1 MCIKEV
7 ESSGEIFG
15 MCVYVKC
22 DVRVGVEKMI
32 CVYLCV
38 CVIKGLNVLVCVTL
52 CVSLFMC
59 DTVCVGYPGL
69 IHDCVLE

>member
-1 MCIKEV
+1 MCIFV
-7 ESSGEIFG
+7 
-15 MCVYVKC
+15 
-22 DVRVGVEKMI
+22 
-32 CVYLCV
+32 CV

-69 IHDCVLE
+69 IHDCVLEGVCVCVSGSSIGV

>member
-1 MCIKEV
+1 MCIEGV
-7 ESSGEIFG
+7 ESSGKIFG

-52 CVSLFMC
+52 S
-59 DTVCVGYPGL
+59 VCVLVY
-69 IHDCVLE
+69 V

>member
-22 DVRVGVEKMI
+22 DVRVCVEKNI
-32 CVYLCV
+32 SVYLCV
-38 CVIKGLNVLVCVTL
+38 CVCVI
-52 CVSLFMC
+52 V
-59 DTVCVGYPGL
+59 
-69 IHDCVLE
+69 

>member
-22 DVRVGVEKMI
+22 DVRVCVEKNI
-32 CVYLCV
+32 SVYLCV
-38 CVIKGLNVLVCVTL
+38 CVCDCMINALVCVSLCPCL
-52 CVSLFMC
+52 CVK
-59 DTVCVGYPGL
+59 
-69 IHDCVLE
+69 